1 MMNFVYHIL
10 TRRYSRQHYLRR
22 HAGSARATA
31 RERGAALVEFSLV
44 ASLLMTMA
52 IGTYELG
59 MAWNDAQLVTQAA
72 RSGAR
77 VAAQLGSDNQSDQRI
92 LEAIE
97 AGLGDLE
104 PGLVKIVIFD
114 AAATDG
120 QMPSSCETAS
130 HPGRSGKC
138 SVYARTHFSTFVQ
151 GSWLPST
158 RNDEIKNA
166 DYVGIHVEV
175 DRPFLSGLL
184 GQTSLTITDQAVMRI
199 EPNFAP

>member
-1 MMNFVYHIL
+1 
-10 TRRYSRQHYLRR
+10 
-22 HAGSARATA
+22 
-31 RERGAALVEFSLV
+31 VEFSLV

-77 VAAQLGSDNQSDQRI
+77 VAAQLGSDAQTDQRV

-97 AGLGDLE
+97 AGVGNLE
-104 PGLVKIVIFD
+104 PNLVKIVIFD

-120 QMPSSCETAS
+120 QMSASCETAS
-130 HPGRSGKC
+130 DPGTAGQC
-138 SVYARTHFSTFVQ
+138 SVYTRTHFTTFVQ

-158 RNDEIKNA
+158 RNDEINNA
-166 DYVGIHVEV
+166 DYVGIYVEI
-175 DRPFLSGLL
+175 DRPFLSGFL

-199 EPNFAP
+199 EPNFGP